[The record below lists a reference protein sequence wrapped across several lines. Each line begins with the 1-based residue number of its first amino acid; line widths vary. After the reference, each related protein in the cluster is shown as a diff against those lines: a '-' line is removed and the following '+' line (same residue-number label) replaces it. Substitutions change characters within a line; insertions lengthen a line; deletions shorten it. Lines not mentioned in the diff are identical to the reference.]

1 MLPSLQCLNHR
12 NVDAR
17 YEDLSPLE
25 RQGADTIL
33 ADRELFDSMMD
44 VRDRADLASTFALQL
59 NDGRLMRL
67 QYDPVDHAIGINLKK
82 DITYHGIDLGLQ
94 STWYADELNHSQ
106 LMLPDTHP
114 IQSDAEYIVESY
126 FEPDT
131 TIKLI
136 RTFADGT
143 METLPWSWGNNYV
156 YLNKTPGL
164 HFLTTDEAI
173 KYDEFL
179 EHGGEEEGRVL
190 DDSLASKL
198 FRTSI
203 IPGESVYRKE
213 ALLELDDPLSI
224 TGMPH
229 TGDKFE
235 IDPEKPWVEMVLW
248 YDYKFEGSFPGADGE
263 PGAAFS
269 MSNVRLGY
277 LKIPIVA
284 RDPSVASGDEGGGK
298 RSRS

>member
-1 MLPSLQCLNHR
+1 MIVSGCGVDYGGLCIRVSEPPPGGAIRTNSMLPSLQCLNHR

-17 YEDLSPLE
+17 YEDLSPLA
-25 RQGADTIL
+25 RQAADTIL

-44 VRDRADLASTFALQL
+44 VRDRADLTSTFALQL
-59 NDGRLMRL
+59 NDGRLMGL
-67 QYDPVDHAIGINLKK
+67 QYDPGDHAIGINLEK

-131 TIKLI
+131 TIKLM

-203 IPGESVYRKE
+203 IPGESVC
-213 ALLELDDPLSI
+213 I
-224 TGMPH
+224 T
-229 TGDKFE
+229 
-235 IDPEKPWVEMVLW
+235 IVSCEKTV
-248 YDYKFEGSFPGADGE
+248 
-263 PGAAFS
+263 
-269 MSNVRLGY
+269 
-277 LKIPIVA
+277 
-284 RDPSVASGDEGGGK
+284 
-298 RSRS
+298 